1 MRRSYISPEFNTY
14 PTYGTYNIDE
24 KSNFFGSC
32 LLEIE
37 NNIIISNQNIIY
49 HQKDTNEQID
59 LSNES
64 SLEPI
69 IYSAEEDMLSNHI
82 ISIDKTQSTYQK
94 ESNTKWNIQI
104 DLKNILSNYIFSQM
118 KYNRSFE
125 GLTNNL
131 IVNNDVNSTLSK
143 YINNNIINKYKYYSI
158 EFYIKYND
166 LSNTHNLKYKP
177 NWNLNIVNNDNR
189 MTKIESELLMN
200 NYSLNLTFSQ
210 EKSSESYNFDYYFNI
225 LFNKI

>member
-24 KSNFFGSC
+24 ESNFFGSC

-59 LSNES
+59 LSNET

-143 YINNNIINKYKYYSI
+143 YISNNIINKYKYYSI

-200 NYSLNLTFSQ
+200 NYTLNLTFSQ

>member
-24 KSNFFGSC
+24 ESNFFGSC

-143 YINNNIINKYKYYSI
+143 YISNNIINKYKYYSI

-200 NYSLNLTFSQ
+200 NYTLNLTFSQ